1 MTKRKKAFFVKR
13 VRGGKQGFGKADYG
27 KAAVGIGGIGKPKR
41 KPNKS
46 KH

>member
-1 MTKRKKAFFVKR
+1 MIKRKKAFFVKR
-13 VRGGKQGFGKADYG
+13 VRGGKQGVGKADYG
-27 KAAVGIGGIGKPKR
+27 KAEVGIGGVGKSKR